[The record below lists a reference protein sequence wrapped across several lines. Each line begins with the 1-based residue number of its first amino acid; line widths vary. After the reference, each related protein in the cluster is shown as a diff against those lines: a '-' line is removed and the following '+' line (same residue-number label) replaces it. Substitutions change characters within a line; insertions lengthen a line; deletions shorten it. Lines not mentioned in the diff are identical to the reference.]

1 MDALEKRN
9 LDFMI
14 NTIKNKNLLEI
25 ILKDDEL
32 NKGAL
37 AILNLNIPSS
47 SEEINIDSILK
58 NQKYREQIQN
68 KIGNE
73 IVNKIDSNYHEKMI
87 ETSTLKKEV
96 EIKKNELFEIE
107 SDLKKIEKEK
117 LKLKNE
123 ILGLEETWSEYQ
135 LTSKELENIKIKVDQ
150 DRKKRYD
157 LQNEVS
163 DYEQNKLKLLK
174 EIENIKS
181 QKKDLEIDL
190 TEEAKRIKK
199 YQDDQKKMI
208 LTSYENEI
216 AYQKKKLLQELEEIQ
231 ENRKNILDEVD
242 SLRIIKEKYE
252 EELNRIKDEK
262 SELLEKEK
270 ELKLER
276 KRLDILKEEI
286 ENFNSKLKE
295 IKEEIE
301 EEVLKR
307 YDKKLSDLEDDF
319 EKEVEENRELKKS
332 IRKLEKITENTLEM
346 AELEQINIDLMR
358 KNEELKNKVLGKDEE
373 RANRIKS
380 LESEKLA
387 LENKIQDL
395 INEKD
400 ELSREKIELLGYRE
414 SLESVERSLPILE
427 RSKECLIKAL
437 EKKEE
442 EIADLK
448 RREQSEEAKKEA
460 IEQIYFEDTTARET
474 IDENIW
480 LEEIRKSFKEVGFV
494 FSRRLLYAFHTSL
507 KIADWSSLSILAGVS
522 GTGKSEL
529 PKLYSRYGGI
539 NFLPLAVQPNW
550 DSPHSLFGYYN
561 SLEGKFNA
569 TSLLKVLYQ
578 AQKNVPGSI
587 NDYLTIVL
595 LDEMNLA
602 HVELYFSELLS
613 KLELLRGKS
622 EGVDLEI
629 DISEDKPYKI
639 NLNNSIMWVGTMNE
653 DETTKSLSDKV
664 VDRGNLISFPKPKKL
679 LTRSKLVEKDAAP
692 RLRRKNWEDWK
703 WSEDKEDKISSRL
716 DALKEVVEKMNE
728 ALDISGRAIGHR
740 VWQSI
745 ENYIKNYPL
754 VLLNLDNES
763 ELDKYMKIAFEDALV
778 QKLMPKLRGLET
790 SGDIRE
796 SCLNKIKEIIDINA
810 NGISKDFEI
819 ALENPYGVFVWSSS
833 SYLEEDI

>member
-1 MDALEKRN
+1 MDALEKRK
-9 LDFMI
+9 LGFMI
-14 NTIKNKNLLEI
+14 DTIKEKKLLEI

-32 NKGAL
+32 NKSAL
-37 AILNLNIPSS
+37 TILNLNIPSS
-47 SEEINIDSILK
+47 KEIDIDFILK
-58 NQKYREQIQN
+58 NEDYRKQIQD
-68 KIGNE
+68 KIGSE
-73 IVNKIDSNYHEKMI
+73 IVNKIDSSYHEKMI
-87 ETSTLKKEV
+87 ETSKLKKEM
-96 EIKKNELFEIE
+96 EIQKNELFEIG
-107 SDLKKIEKEK
+107 SDLKKIEEERLNIKKEMSV
-117 LKLKNE
+117 
-123 ILGLEETWSEYQ
+123 LEDKWSEYQ
-135 LTSKELENIKIKVDQ
+135 LISKELENIKIKLDQ

-157 LQNEVS
+157 LQNEVN
-163 DYEQNKLKLLK
+163 DYEQNKLKLIK
-174 EIENIKS
+174 EIENIKY
-181 QKKDLEIDL
+181 QKEDLKIDL
-190 TEEAKRIKK
+190 TEEAKKIKK
-199 YQDDQKKMI
+199 YQDEQKKMI
-208 LTSYENEI
+208 LDSYETEI
-216 AYQKKKLLQELEEIQ
+216 KYQKEEILQSLKIVQEDRQNILKEVGTLKDTKEKSLEELS
-231 ENRKNILDEVD
+231 K
-242 SLRIIKEKYE
+242 IKEEKKSLLDKE
-252 EELNRIKDEK
+252 RELQ
-262 SELLEKEK
+262 
-270 ELKLER
+270 LER
-276 KRLDILKEEI
+276 KRLDLDKEDI

-301 EEVLKR
+301 NEVGKR
-307 YDKKLSDLEDDF
+307 YEKKLSNLEYDLE
-319 EKEVEENRELKKS
+319 KESEENIELKRA

-346 AELEQINIDLMR
+346 AELEQRNTELMKR
-358 KNEELKNKVLGKDEE
+358 NEE
-373 RANRIKS
+373 
-380 LESEKLA
+380 
-387 LENKIQDL
+387 LENKILGKNEERAEKIRELESDKLVLENENQIL
-395 INEKD
+395 KNEKK
-400 ELSREKIELLGYRE
+400 ELFKENAELLRYRENLEGIELT
-414 SLESVERSLPILE
+414 LPILE

-437 EKKEE
+437 EKKDE

-460 IEQIYFEDTTARET
+460 IEQIYFEDTSVRET
-474 IDENIW
+474 IDENSW

-578 AQKNVPGSI
+578 AQKNVVGSI

-664 VDRGNLISFPKPKKL
+664 IDRGNLISFPKPKKL
-679 LTRSKLVEKDAAP
+679 LTRSKLVEKDAVP

-703 WSEDKEDKISSRL
+703 WSEDKEEKISNKLES
-716 DALKEVVEKMNE
+716 LKEVVEKMNE
-728 ALDISGRAIGHR
+728 ALDKSGRAIGHR

-754 VLLNLDNES
+754 VLLNLDNEP
-763 ELDKYMKIAFEDALV
+763 ELDKYIKIAFEDALV

-796 SCLNKIKEIIDINA
+796 NCLNKIKEIIDISA
-810 NGISKDFEI
+810 NGISRDFEV

-833 SYLEEDI
+833 SYLEEEI

>member
-1 MDALEKRN
+1 MEALEKRH
-9 LDFMI
+9 LGFMI
-14 NTIKNKNLLEI
+14 DTIKEKKLLEI

-32 NKGAL
+32 NKNAQ

-47 SEEINIDSILK
+47 KEIDIDFILK
-58 NQKYREQIQN
+58 NEEYRNQIQN
-68 KIGNE
+68 KMGSE
-73 IVNKIDSNYHEKMI
+73 IVNKIDSSYHEKMN
-87 ETSTLKKEV
+87 ETSKLKKEV
-96 EIKKNELFEIE
+96 EIKKNELVQIE
-107 SDLKKIEKEK
+107 SDLGKIEKEK
-117 LKLKNE
+117 LKLKNN
-123 ILGLEETWSEYQ
+123 LLALEEKWSEYQ
-135 LTSKELENIKIKVDQ
+135 LTLKELENIKIKLDQ

-157 LQNEVS
+157 LQNEVN
-163 DYEQNKLKLLK
+163 DYEQNKIKLIK
-174 EIENIKS
+174 EIENIKC
-181 QKKDLEIDL
+181 QKEDLKVDL
-190 TEEAKRIKK
+190 IEEAKKIKK
-199 YQDDQKKMI
+199 YQDEQKKMI
-208 LTSYENEI
+208 LDSYENEI
-216 AYQKKKLLQELEEIQ
+216 KYQKEELLQKLKELQ
-231 ENRKNILDEVD
+231 KNRENMLDEVN
-242 SLRIIKEKYE
+242 SLKDIKEKSLDELSKIKE
-252 EELNRIKDEK
+252 EKKSLLDKERELQ
-262 SELLEKEK
+262 
-270 ELKLER
+270 LER
-276 KRLDILKEEI
+276 KSLDVAKEEL

-301 EEVLKR
+301 KETEKK
-307 YDKKLSDLEDDF
+307 YEKKLSNLEYDLE
-319 EKEVEENRELKKS
+319 KETEENIELKRA

-346 AELEQINIDLMR
+346 AELEQRNIELMR
-358 KNEELKNKVLGKDEE
+358 KNEELKNKILGKNEE
-373 RANRIKS
+373 RVSKIKE

-387 LENKIQDL
+387 LENESQVLK
-395 INEKD
+395 NEKN
-400 ELSREKIELLGYRE
+400 ELFKEKIELLRYRE
-414 SLESVERSLPILE
+414 NLENIERSLPILE

-460 IEQIYFEDTTARET
+460 IEQIYFEDTSVRET
-474 IDENIW
+474 IDENTW

-578 AQKNVPGSI
+578 AQKNVVGSI

-664 VDRGNLISFPKPKKL
+664 IDRGNLISFPKPKKL
-679 LTRSKLVEKDAAP
+679 LTRSKLVEKDAVA

-703 WSEDKEDKISSRL
+703 WTEDKEEKISNKL
-716 DALKEVVEKMNE
+716 ENLKEVVEKMNE
-728 ALDISGRAIGHR
+728 ALDKSGRAIGHR

-763 ELDKYMKIAFEDALV
+763 ELDKYIKIAFEDALV

-796 SCLNKIKEIIDINA
+796 NCLNKIKEIIDINA
-810 NGISKDFEI
+810 NGISRDFEV

-833 SYLEEDI
+833 SYLEEEI